1 MVSSHAIHRSELK
14 SATVGRSRE
23 AIHSNISARFS
34 FCSSRGWPRASLE
47 VQWQVALGR
56 ENPAH
61 LCSLYFQLFIAFQDW
76 SASNYLI
83 LISIF
88 QCGTT
93 IWNILKALAI
103 SIFDGWAPTPL
114 PLPRTI
120 EIRDSRTTSV
130 SNQFLNTTPSFRAN
144 SFRKE
149 NRWGKTGHGTER
161 CVMVLR
167 IRPRTDLYGWVEGSV
182 SESIWLIVRCSF
194 SYFEIYSGA
203 QTVFLASLPRELTFE
218 FAISSQ
224 IFCI

>member
-1 MVSSHAIHRSELK
+1 MRPSDALERRFTANSQRVFRFVAAEGGHALRSRF
-14 SATVGRSRE
+14 SGRSPWVERTRH
-23 AIHSNISARFS
+23 IFDYH
-34 FCSSRGWPRASLE
+34 
-47 VQWQVALGR
+47 V
-56 ENPAH
+56 
-61 LCSLYFQLFIAFQDW
+61 FIAFQYW

-83 LISIF
+83 LISLF

-149 NRWGKTGHGTER
+149 KLWKKTGHGTEL

-167 IRPRTDLYGWVEGSV
+167 IRPRTDLYGWVEDSV
-182 SESIWLIVRCSF
+182 SESTWLIVRCSF
-194 SYFEIYSGA
+194 SEFEIYSGA
-203 QTVFLASLPRELTFE
+203 QMVFFGEPSTWVDFLTCYQLTYF
-218 FAISSQ
+218 
-224 IFCI
+224 